1 MPSPCRY
8 VICQN
13 EVKVQ
18 SHNHTYVIITT
29 KTSACAKSIQY
40 VQVFCPKM
48 AIYLLS
54 AYWFDVMCR
63 FKYIQYI
70 VHTAVC
76 DFIFATGTSSPL
88 AYSMTLHNEGQTRR
102 THWAEFA
109 SCSSASLPWRE
120 RELLLNEMLL
130 ITTHHY
136 RPVRSIP
143 FSEPSAVVCFVS
155 WVLHTAG
162 APGRSW
168 DASFPLQARY
178 NTLKA
183 EVTQCSLQ

>member
-1 MPSPCRY
+1 
-8 VICQN
+8 
-13 EVKVQ
+13 
-18 SHNHTYVIITT
+18 
-29 KTSACAKSIQY
+29 
-40 VQVFCPKM
+40 
-48 AIYLLS
+48 
-54 AYWFDVMCR
+54 
-63 FKYIQYI
+63 
-70 VHTAVC
+70 
-76 DFIFATGTSSPL
+76 
-88 AYSMTLHNEGQTRR
+88 MTLHNEEHTRR

-120 RELLLNEMLL
+120 WELLLNEMLP

-143 FSEPSAVVCFVS
+143 FSEPSAVVCFAS

-178 NTLKA
+178 NTVIA
-183 EVTQCSLQ
+183 EVTQCSSQWQKYDPAHYEIHHLSSSVTVATTLQYGDSHNMVNSCLMSSHVNTLRLKKCDCNFIFSPKVPTTWFKCMHKLSQAQDQLATQTAVSTHF